1 MAKSRGWW
9 SSELGTHRERS
20 SHYDLAMKRYLKL
33 FTVLVSLTACATV
46 TESSTDAA
54 GEVLSAARDFD
65 GSIESG
71 GIVRSYQVHVP
82 ARKASQALPLV
93 LVLHGGGGNGAG
105 MRTPTGMDSSSNTA
119 GFIAVYPD
127 GQQKNWSDGRG
138 TTDAEKAGVNDV
150 AFLSSLVRQLS
161 SELNA
166 DPKRIYV
173 TGISNGGFMSA
184 RLACDASSVFAAVA
198 VVAAT
203 MPENVRVNCK
213 PSRAVPFMLIHGTA
227 DKIIPASGGTM
238 TKGDG
243 GVIASAVQTVDLWRN
258 LNKCLSAGM
267 QSEINLAND
276 GTSITLER
284 YTACASGSEVAFF
297 KVTNGGHTWPG
308 GSSFL
313 PEFLVGKTSRDLN
326 ASEAILA
333 FFKSHPQS

>member
-1 MAKSRGWW
+1 
-9 SSELGTHRERS
+9 
-20 SHYDLAMKRYLKL
+20 MKRSLKL
-33 FTVLVSLTACATV
+33 LAVLLSLTACPTSP

-54 GEVLSAARDFD
+54 GEILGAARDFD

-93 LVLHGGGGNGAG
+93 LVLHGGRGDGAG
-105 MRTPTGMDSSSNTA
+105 MRPLTGMDSSADAA

-127 GQQKNWSDGRG
+127 GVQKNWSDGRG
-138 TTDAEKAGVNDV
+138 TTDSEKAGVNDV
-150 AFLSSLVRQLS
+150 AFLSSLVQRLS

-166 DPKRIYV
+166 DPKRIYA

-203 MPENVRVNCK
+203 IPENVRTNCK

-227 DKIIPASGGTM
+227 DSFVLEAGGTM
-238 TKGDG
+238 IKGDG
-243 GVIASAVQTVDLWRN
+243 GVIASTTQTVALWRD
-258 LNKCLSAGM
+258 LNKCSSATT
-267 QSEINLAND
+267 QSEINPMND

-284 YTACASGSEVAFF
+284 YTGCASGSEVAFY
-297 KVTNGGHTWPG
+297 KVVNGGHTWPG
-308 GSSFL
+308 GLQYL
-313 PEFLVGKTSRDLN
+313 PVIIVGKTSRDLN
-326 ASEAILA
+326 ASETMLA
-333 FFKSHPQS
+333 FFKNHP